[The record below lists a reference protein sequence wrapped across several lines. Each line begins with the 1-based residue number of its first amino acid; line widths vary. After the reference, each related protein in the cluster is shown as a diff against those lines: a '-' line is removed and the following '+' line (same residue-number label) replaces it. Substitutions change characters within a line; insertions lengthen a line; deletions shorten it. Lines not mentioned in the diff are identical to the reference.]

1 MSKAKGRPIRV
12 MFHDEARFGRISDPR
27 RCWAPFPWRPV
38 VHAAV
43 VQEFTYAYAA
53 VSPHD
58 GVLDSLIL
66 PAVGTEMMSLFLE
79 EVSVR
84 HPDEFIVM
92 IMDGAGWHTARKLR
106 VPDNMHIRYLP
117 PYSPELNPVE
127 YLWDDIREKHF
138 SNHVFATI
146 TALEVHLMHSL
157 AGMEKD
163 HERVRSITGW
173 DWIIDSI
180 VNAN

>member
-1 MSKAKGRPIRV
+1 MNKAKGRPIRV

-92 IMDGAGWHTARKLR
+92 IMDGAGWHTARKLH

-180 VNAN
+180 LNAN

>member
-1 MSKAKGRPIRV
+1 MTKAKGRPLRI

-27 RCWAPFPWRPV
+27 RCWAPFPCRPL
-38 VHAAV
+38 VHAAI

-53 VSPHD
+53 VSPYD

-66 PAVGTEMMSLFLE
+66 PTVDTAMMSLFLE
-79 EVSVR
+79 EVGIR
-84 HPDEFIVM
+84 HPEEFIVM
-92 IMDGAGWHTARKLR
+92 IMDGAGWHTAKNLQ
-106 VPDNMHIRYLP
+106 VPDNMHLLSLP

-127 YLWDDIREKHF
+127 YLWDDLREKAF
-138 SNHVFATI
+138 PNHVFATI

-157 AGMEKD
+157 ARMEED

-173 DWIIDSI
+173 DWIINAI
-180 VNAN
+180 LNAN

>member
-1 MSKAKGRPIRV
+1 MTKAHGRSLRI
-12 MFHDEARFGRISDPR
+12 MFEDEARFGRISSPR
-27 RCWAPFPWRPV
+27 RCWAPFPIRPL

-66 PAVGTEMMSLFLE
+66 PGVDATIMKLFLD
-79 EVSVR
+79 EVSSR

-92 IMDGAGWHTARKLR
+92 IMDGAGWHTAKMLR
-106 VPDNMHIRYLP
+106 IPDNMHILHLP

-127 YLWDDIREKHF
+127 YLWDYIRENDF
-138 SNHVFATI
+138 LNEVFATI
-146 TALEVHLMHSL
+146 TALETHLMHSL
-157 AGMEKD
+157 AGMEQD
-163 HERVRSITGW
+163 HDRIKSITGW
-173 DWIIDSI
+173 KWIINAI
-180 VNAN
+180 LNAN